1 MPANVKVTKRRNES
15 DERLIRRFNRKCKKQ
30 KIVQKYRE
38 KTDHYI
44 KPSITKRLKRQQAI
58 REQKKVMRKEQE
70 KLFR

>member
-1 MPANVKVTKRRNES
+1 MAVNLKVVKRRGES
-15 DERLIRRFNRKCKKQ
+15 DEKLIRRFNRKCKKR
-30 KIVQKYRE
+30 KIVQEYRE